1 MTKDVHTTH
10 HAGDK
15 IEMESYVDTPY
26 SEEKISPS
34 LNDDAD
40 LHTPAAPVGEGLQR
54 NLQARHLTMI
64 SLGKLLFSFNYPQ
77 QDPLLRL
84 SLSLSFSS
92 CMVPLFVCFSSFF
105 ALSH

>member
-26 SEEKISPS
+26 TEQKISPS
-34 LNDDAD
+34 LHNDTD
-40 LHTPAAPVGEGLQR
+40 LHTSTAQVGEGLQR

-64 SLGKLLFSFNYPQ
+64 SL
-77 QDPLLRL
+77 
-84 SLSLSFSS
+84 
-92 CMVPLFVCFSSFF
+92 
-105 ALSH
+105 